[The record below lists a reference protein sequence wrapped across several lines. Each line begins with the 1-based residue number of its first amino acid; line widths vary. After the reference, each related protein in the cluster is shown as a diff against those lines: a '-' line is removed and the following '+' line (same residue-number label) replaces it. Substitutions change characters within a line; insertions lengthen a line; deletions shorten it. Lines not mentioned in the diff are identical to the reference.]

1 MEIILHVHH
10 AEVSDAMRQRAE
22 RAVRRLAAR
31 LAHTVDAVVRFEQDG
46 RERRVELE
54 VRAARVRPLVASG
67 CAGAFGPALTR
78 AVDRLEREV
87 REQHARA
94 TRQRRAA
101 RRSVA
106 A

>member
-31 LAHTVDAVVRFEQDG
+31 VPRTVDAVVRFEQDG

-54 VRAARVRPLVASG
+54 VREPRSRPLVASG
-67 CAGAFGPALTR
+67 RAAFFGSAL
-78 AVDRLEREV
+78 AVAVTKLEREV
-87 REQHARA
+87 RERHAKV
-94 TRQRRAA
+94 TRRRRAA
-101 RRSVA
+101 RRDA
-106 A
+106 AA